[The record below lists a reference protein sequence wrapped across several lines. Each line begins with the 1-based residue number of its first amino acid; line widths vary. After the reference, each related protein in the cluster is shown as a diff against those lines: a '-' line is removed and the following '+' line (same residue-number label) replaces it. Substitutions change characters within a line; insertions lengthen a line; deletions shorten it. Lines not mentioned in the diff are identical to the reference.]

1 MHHYLTSIHSSVFAC
16 SPSFCWDGGKGEHT
30 YSVAS
35 FAEVFPRWFLKINNI
50 NMGDGMPHTARC
62 RARWALSLVALSLLN
77 GAVYI
82 GVLLSRS
89 RHARRVEVYAKSA
102 AAPALR
108 GVAAA
113 AAPLPLPLPP
123 SPLSHARAGG
133 ISALRDGVASSS
145 HVEAAAALLAGCA
158 RFETIENADYAGF
171 DLAEHGIAAPASNIA
186 ACCRRCA
193 AREQCAG
200 FTYHAAGAA
209 CFLKSA
215 ATRRVP
221 KGGYTAGRLL
231 PSGAA
236 AQPPRVPDADAAV
249 PAAHAAPLP
258 AAAAW
263 PATAAAPVAVGHHAA
278 AKRVVVFTAADR
290 GYISSKG
297 RSASAKLRSGQ
308 QFRVLESYALSRMC
322 YCLRHGYTLHA
333 DVGDIADEA
342 NPMHVAVLPNKWFK
356 TSSDPEALKSAEIV
370 AKYSRR
376 ILVAQKLMLDR
387 SARFLMFADMDVF
400 IADQSVS
407 VDAIVA
413 LAQAAYARQ
422 PLSSSSSSTAAG
434 RQCDFIAQDSDHVV
448 NSGWWIVRNTEW
460 SRDFI
465 ALWRTQVETGYTWMY
480 DQGGLQ
486 NALLYVAAK
495 RAGRAAYANECLK
508 PNPDAHAM
516 NLCYRKTLASYGF
529 PHGQRF
535 FDRICLIPASQK
547 RLNIR
552 GEYTAGD
559 FLLHASIINAQSS
572 FNSLPD
578 TCDLHGVPAAAA

>member
-1 MHHYLTSIHSSVFAC
+1 MGSDAT
-16 SPSFCWDGGKGEHT
+16 DGKAIVG
-30 YSVAS
+30 
-35 FAEVFPRWFLKINNI
+35 
-50 NMGDGMPHTARC
+50 ARC
-62 RARWALSLVALSLLN
+62 RARWALGLVALSLLN
-77 GAVYI
+77 GAAYV

-89 RHARRVEVYAKSA
+89 HHVRRVEVYAQSV

-108 GVAAA
+108 GVAE
-113 AAPLPLPLPP
+113 AAPQLLP
-123 SPLSHARAGG
+123 SPLPHAQRAGG
-133 ISALRDGVASSS
+133 ASALRDAVAAAPRA
-145 HVEAAAALLAGCA
+145 EAAPAPLTGCA

-171 DLAEHGIAAPASNIA
+171 DLAEHGIAAPASNVE
-186 ACCRRCA
+186 ACCRRCS

-209 CFLKSA
+209 CFLKTA

-221 KGGYTAGRLL
+221 KGGYTAGRLRPAEATLL
-231 PSGAA
+231 PRVAGAA
-236 AQPPRVPDADAAV
+236 APAA
-249 PAAHAAPLP
+249 PAAHAAPSPARSAAVAAP
-258 AAAAW
+258 AAA
-263 PATAAAPVAVGHHAA
+263 GHHAA

-297 RSASAKLRSGQ
+297 RIASAKLRSGQ
-308 QFRVLESYALSRMC
+308 LFRVLESYALSRMC
-322 YCLRHGYTLHA
+322 YCLRHGYTMHA

-342 NPMHVAVLPNKWFK
+342 KPMHVTVLPNKWFK

-400 IADQSVS
+400 VADQSVS

-413 LAQAAYARQ
+413 LAEAAYARQ
-422 PLSSSSSSTAAG
+422 PPSSSAAATAAG

-460 SRDFI
+460 SCDFI

-486 NALLYVAAK
+486 NALLHVAAK
-495 RAGRAAYANECLK
+495 MAGRVAYANECLV

-547 RLNIR
+547 RLNVR
-552 GEYTAGD
+552 GEYIAGD
-559 FLLHASIINAQSS
+559 FLLHASIINAKSS
-572 FNSLPD
+572 FTSLPD
-578 TCDLHGVPAAAA
+578 TCDLHGVPVAAA